1 MPTLPTTRGG
11 RRLPRFTQAAPERA
25 RIKPGSLF
33 LERGGPN
40 GYLHCGIVK
49 SHDNTTMDTYEGNS
63 NQGGSNNGYE
73 ALARTRWFKNM
84 DFALI

>member
-1 MPTLPTTRGG
+1 M
-11 RRLPRFTQAAPERA
+11 
-25 RIKPGSLF
+25 
-33 LERGGPN
+33 
-40 GYLHCGIVK
+40 HCGIVK